1 MSGNTFITATLLLLA
16 GAVAVL
22 PAWGDGSRLS
32 MNGAIVATACDIDIK
47 SRDQTID
54 MGTQPFEQVVNN
66 SQALV
71 RSFSISLVNCTLKHV
86 GDNILGKQHFRV
98 TFDGRN
104 ENGRFGVDGAAR
116 GVALVLS
123 DAQGQ
128 EAVPGEP
135 LLAQVPVLQAK
146 EMRLNYTARMVS
158 NNQPL
163 RTGTYTALV
172 RYQLEYY

>member
-1 MSGNTFITATLLLLA
+1 MSGNTFAAATLLLLA
-16 GAVAVL
+16 GGVIAL
-22 PAWGDGSRLS
+22 PVWGGSSLN

-54 MGTQPFEQVVNN
+54 MGRLPFNEIVSN
-66 SQALV
+66 SQALA
-71 RSFSISLVNCTLKHV
+71 RPFSIVLVNCALKHI
-86 GDNILGKQHFRV
+86 GDTILGKQHFRV

-104 ENGRFGVDGAAR
+104 EGGHFGVDGEAR
-116 GVALVLS
+116 GVALVLN

-135 LLAQVPVLQAK
+135 LPFQTPVLQGK
-146 EMRLNYTARMVS
+146 EMRLHYTARMVS

-163 RTGTYTALV
+163 QTGTYTALV